1 MIARIGTLTVSALLS
16 VSVLMCQKPGAEEQ
30 TAEGRANKQAEEV
43 QNEATNKVNAAQVEA
58 DQKIVAAR
66 ADFEKAREDYRHSRQ
81 VDLDSLNQKVADL
94 DAQEK
99 TATGKTRVD
108 LDANLPAIHAQRDA
122 FASDMRSLQ
131 FATAATWD
139 SARARID
146 TEWDALSTAVRNA
159 K

>member
-58 DQKIVAAR
+58 DQKIAAAR
-66 ADFEKAREDYRHSRQ
+66 ADFEKAREDYRHSKQ

-99 TATGKTRVD
+99 IATGKTRVA

-139 SARARID
+139 SARARLD